1 MENKKILT
9 FGFILGIS
17 LIIGTGVIAWSLI
30 TIKAAQDQI
39 AVSGSARQRVT
50 SDSVKWTGSFSRII
64 VQTGL
69 KDGYAQMKKD
79 ENAVKKFLTDNSVK
93 DEEINIFPV
102 MMQENYNY
110 NGNNFNLPK
119 QYILSQTIEV
129 RSADVNKIK
138 NLAANIQ
145 PLVDQGV
152 FFSTTALEYY
162 YTKLADMR
170 ISMLPEAIKDAKAR
184 GNKIAEGSGK
194 IIKSIKTVDMG
205 VVQVLS
211 PNSVDISDYGSYD
224 TFSVDKEIMITV
236 KAIFNLK

>member
-1 MENKKILT
+1 MENKKLIL
-9 FGFILGIS
+9 FGVILGIS
-17 LIIGTGVIAWSLI
+17 LIIGTSIIAWSLI

-39 AVSGSARQRVT
+39 TVSGSARQRVT

-64 VQTGL
+64 AQSGT

-79 ENAVKKFLTDNSVK
+79 ENAVRKFLADNGIK
-93 DEEINIFPV
+93 AEEINIYPV

-110 NGNNFNLPK
+110 NSNNSNLPK
-119 QYILSQTIEV
+119 LYTLSQTVEV
-129 RSADVNKIK
+129 RSSDVNKIK

-145 PLVDQGV
+145 PLVDQNV

-162 YTKLADMR
+162 YTKLAEMR
-170 ISMLPEAIKDAKAR
+170 ISMLPDAIKDAKAR
-184 GNKIAEGSGK
+184 ADKIAEGSGK

-224 TFSVDKEIMITV
+224 TSSIDKEIMITV
-236 KAIFNLK
+236 KVVFNLK